1 MAEDKNSEDEENKN
15 IPDSENDDNKDQENQ
30 DNQEVSNDPE
40 EDGSDV
46 NGIKKVD
53 ENIISLD
60 GLYENWFLD
69 YASYVILERA
79 VPGLNDGLKPVQR
92 RILHSMKELE
102 DGRYNKVANL
112 IGNTMKYHPHG
123 DASIGDAMVQM
134 GQKELLIDMQG
145 NWGNTL
151 TGDGAAAP
159 RYIEA
164 RLSKFALH
172 VAFNAKTTEWLTSY
186 DGRNKEPEDLP
197 MKFPL
202 LLAQGA
208 EGIAVGLAC
217 KILPHNFIELID
229 NSINHLRGKKVEIF
243 PDFLTGGMADFT
255 NYNDGLRGGKVRVRA
270 KINKIDNKTLSITE
284 IPFGTNTSSLID
296 SILRANDKGKIKIKK
311 IDDNTAAEAEILIH
325 LASNVS
331 PDKLIDALYA
341 FTDCEVSI
349 SPNST
354 VIDKETPRFLGMSE
368 ILKHNTDNT
377 VRLLKRELEI
387 RKEELEEQ
395 WHFSSLEKIFIEN
408 KVYSLIEEEETWEGV
423 ISAIDT
429 GLKPFTKHLK
439 REVTR
444 DDIIRLTEI
453 KIKRISKFDKFKAD
467 EIIQKIEDEL
477 AQVISNIENIIEFSI
492 DYFKDLKKRFGEGKE
507 RKTEIRVFDNINAS
521 KVIIAN
527 EKLYV
532 DFKEGFIGYKLRKAD
547 YIQDCSEIDDIIVFF
562 DTGKMMITKVADKKF
577 VGKGILHA
585 AVWKR
590 GDKRTVYHVIY
601 KDGKS
606 GNSYMKRF
614 LVNSITRDKEYDLTT
629 GKKGS
634 KLHYFSAHPN
644 GEREVVTIHLKART
658 HLKKLKLDVDLGE
671 QLIKSRS
678 AKGNII
684 SKEPISKVTQKEVG
698 GSTLA
703 ARKIWYDDIVGR
715 LNDDQ
720 RGKFLGQFRGD
731 DKILT
736 LYKNGE
742 YRLSS
747 FDLTIHFG
755 DDMIHIEKWKPEHAI
770 SAVYYDPEK
779 EIHYAKRFV
788 CEVTTDRR
796 VPFIPETEGTELN
809 AVSTAYEPEVRIVYN
824 KLLKATKHL
833 PDRLV
838 RIDEFID
845 VKGMKSI
852 GNQLEKLKVKE
863 IELTHPIEGK
873 TPWPDEEEEATEVA
887 EEENEEETDDENQD
901 NSKAAHDK
909 EGSDDDSN
917 DDSDK
922 DDDDSSDDGDDGDD
936 DGDDDQP
943 KGGSPKPEAIKEKP
957 TVEKKKPV
965 KKVKSKSV
973 QEVQPEKTDKQ
984 EDSSNKKAATNSES
998 LKKETQ
1004 AVVSIED
1011 ILPPIEEKPKPAPRR
1026 RSLSRRPIKDKPA
1039 QQVTWDLFSSTDEKD
1054 KDDKDKN

>member
-1 MAEDKNSEDEENKN
+1 MTEDKNHEEKEDKN
-15 IPDSENDDNKDQENQ
+15 VPDSENDDIK
-30 DNQEVSNDPE
+30 
-40 EDGSDV
+40 DV
-46 NGIKKVD
+46 NGVKKVD

-102 DGRYNKVANL
+102 DGRYNKVANI

-123 DASIGDAMVQM
+123 DASIGDALVQL

-172 VAFNAKTTEWLTSY
+172 VAFNAKTTKWLTSY

-255 NYNDGLRGGKVRVRA
+255 NYNDGLRGGRVRVRA
-270 KINKIDNKTLSITE
+270 KINKVDNKTLSITE

-296 SILRANDKGKIKIKK
+296 SILRANEKGQIKIRK

-341 FTDCEVSI
+341 FTDCEISI

-354 VIDKETPRFLGMSE
+354 IIDNDTPRFMGMSE
-368 ILKHNTDNT
+368 ILRHNTDNT

-387 RKEELEEQ
+387 RKDELEEL
-395 WHFSSLEKIFIEN
+395 WHFSSLERIFIEN

-423 ISAIDT
+423 ITAIDN
-429 GLKPFTKHLK
+429 GLKPFIKHLR

-444 DDIIRLTEI
+444 DDVIRLTEI

-467 EIIQKIEDEL
+467 EIIQKIEEEL
-477 AQVISNIENIIEFSI
+477 AIVISNIENIIEFSI

-507 RKTEIRVFDNINAS
+507 RRTEIRVFDNINAS

-532 DFKEGFIGYKLRKAD
+532 DYKEGFIGYKLKKAE
-547 YIQDCSEIDDIIVFF
+547 YIEDCSEIDDVIVFF

-577 VGKGILHA
+577 VGKGIVHA

-590 GDKRTVYHVIY
+590 GDKRTIYHVIY
-601 KDGKS
+601 KDGKTGHS
-606 GNSYMKRF
+606 FMKRF
-614 LVNSITRDKEYDLTT
+614 FVNSITRDKEYDLTT

-634 KLHYFSAHPN
+634 SLLYFSAHPN
-644 GEREVVTIHLKART
+644 GEREVVTVNLRART
-658 HLKKLKLDVDLGE
+658 HLKRLRFDVDLGE
-671 QLIKSRS
+671 QIIKGRS
-678 AKGNII
+678 AKGNIL
-684 SKEPISKVTQKEVG
+684 SKETVSKVTQKEVG

-703 ARKIWYDDIVGR
+703 ARKIWYDEIVGR
-715 LNDDQ
+715 LNDDH
-720 RGKFLGQFRGD
+720 RGTFLGHFRGD

-747 FDLTIHFG
+747 FDLTTHFD

-770 SAVYYDPEK
+770 SAVYYDAEK
-779 EIHYAKRFV
+779 EIYYAKRFV

-796 VPFIPETEGTELN
+796 VPFISESEGSQLN
-809 AVSTAYEPEVRIVYN
+809 AVSTAYEPEIRIIYN

-833 PDRLV
+833 PDRIV
-838 RIDEFID
+838 RLDEFID

-863 IELTHPIEGK
+863 IELTHPIQGD
-873 TPWPDEEEEATEVA
+873 TPWPDEDEELKEEMDDEEEDD
-887 EEENEEETDDENQD
+887 NSDDDENID
-901 NSKAAHDK
+901 GLNGD
-909 EGSDDDSN
+909 SDDDN
-917 DDSDK
+917 K
-922 DDDDSSDDGDDGDD
+922 
-936 DGDDDQP
+936 P
-943 KGGSPKPEAIKEKP
+943 KGGVPKSDSENVEEEPELEKEK
-957 TVEKKKPV
+957 TV
-965 KKVKSKSV
+965 KKLKATKSSKTGGDSKEPKENVNATSETIDDLKNDKVK
-973 QEVQPEKTDKQ
+973 E
-984 EDSSNKKAATNSES
+984 
-998 LKKETQ
+998 
-1004 AVVSIED
+1004 
-1011 ILPPIEEKPKPAPRR
+1011 EEKPKPVVRK
-1026 RSLSRRPIKDKPA
+1026 RSLSRRPIPDKPSK
-1039 QQVTWDLFSSTDEKD
+1039 QVEWDLFSQAEKD
-1054 KDDKDKN
+1054 VFNENEEKKD